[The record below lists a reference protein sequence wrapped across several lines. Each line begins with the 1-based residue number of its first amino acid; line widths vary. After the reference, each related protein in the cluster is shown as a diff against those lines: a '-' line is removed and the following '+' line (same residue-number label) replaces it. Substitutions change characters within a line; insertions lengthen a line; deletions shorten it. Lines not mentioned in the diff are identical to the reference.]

1 VLDLSFYPKTSIID
15 QKKPKMSQ
23 NRSKLVKNNQ
33 KRTILNL
40 PIPCIWNVKFFLSKQ
55 SKVKVFIG

>member
-1 VLDLSFYPKTSIID
+1 LGKVCNVLDLSFYPKTSIID

-40 PIPCIWNVKFFLSKQ
+40 PIPCI
-55 SKVKVFIG
+55 

>member
-1 VLDLSFYPKTSIID
+1 VVLKGCFLGKVCNVLDLSFYPKTSIID

-40 PIPCIWNVKFFLSKQ
+40 PIPCI
-55 SKVKVFIG
+55 